1 MLKKKIVKGMLS
13 LATAI
18 MLVGSDPVIP
28 MMESVGVVQE
38 VEAASLKLSSKRVSV
53 MTGEKSKITLKGV
66 SSKKKKS
73 VKWKSNSK
81 NLVVSYSKKDTRSA
95 TFYARKAGTYKVVAT
110 YGKKTYV
117 AVVKASKKGMSVT
130 SRTLNKGQKYTLK
143 LKGVKGKARWSSSKK
158 SVVTV
163 KTIKKGKGAVIT
175 AKRPGSATI
184 TAKVGKKKLV
194 CVVKVKGTTAVVT
207 PKPNP
212 TTVPK
217 PTESPKPQPTEAPKP
232 TESPKPQPTESP
244 KPTEAPKPTE
254 TPEPTPTE
262 PAKPVVKATGIKL
275 SDTDITLTSKGAT
288 KKLVA
293 TVEPANATDKDV
305 VWESLDPVYATVSSD
320 GTVTAVKRGYAVI
333 ACYLKSNREV
343 YAYCSVVVDYDNS
356 GEEKV
361 LAESIS
367 LSREYIKITDELD
380 YGLEYT
386 ISPANSDERAV
397 YWVSSNP
404 DVADMGDGGLKGFSN
419 GTAVITCYVEGH
431 ESIKASCTVE
441 VDITPTL
448 DYPSEIKL
456 NTSSVTLDK
465 IGDTYSLVPTLY
477 PTNAN
482 IYNKSV
488 SWSSSDSSVVSV
500 ENGTVKALKEGTA
513 VITCSSSGNSSVS
526 ASCTVTVKSKSTT
539 NPSEQGKTDPAYTFK
554 VSTDL
559 TYSTKFEG
567 GDLIDFNITT
577 NAPIDKIN
585 IVVSNSILQ
594 YSNVFVKPGKY
605 DFCYYARKQGN
616 CTVSIYLDGELKKSW
631 NVEVTSDDKN
641 WATYESWLNGVL
653 KNIEVANSNWKD
665 LNPIQKVTLLGQ
677 YILDNYDY
685 NADPNKSFHNHGCG
699 NCNASAFVLKDY
711 AQRLGLRSDVVTP
724 KMYAGNAST
733 SSHVVAKIYYDGK
746 IYHVDAGLGGK
757 APRGKISVM
766 YWNANEYNG

>member
-1 MLKKKIVKGMLS
+1 MESKKIKRLMCSVIT
-13 LATAI
+13 ATLLLCELPGVA
-18 MLVGSDPVIP
+18 P

-38 VEAASLKLSSKRVSV
+38 VEAASRKLSSTKVSV
-53 MTGEKSKITLKGV
+53 MTGEKHTITLKGV

-73 VKWKSNSK
+73 VKWKANSK
-81 NLVVSYSKKDTRSA
+81 NLVVSYSKKDTRNA
-95 TFYARKAGTYKVVAT
+95 TFYARKAGTYKVIAT

-117 AVVKASKKGMSVT
+117 AVVKVSKKGMNAA

-143 LKGVKGKARWSSSKK
+143 LKGVKGKAKWSSSKK

-163 KTIKKGKGAVIT
+163 KAAKNGKSAVIT
-175 AKRPGSATI
+175 AKKPGSATI
-184 TAKVGKKKLV
+184 TATVGKKKLV

-212 TTVPK
+212 TT
-217 PTESPKPQPTEAPKP
+217 APKP
-232 TESPKPQPTESP
+232 TDTPKPQPTESP

-262 PAKPVVKATGIKL
+262 PAKPTPTEPDKPVVKATGIKL

-293 TVEPANATDKDV
+293 TVEPANATDKEV
-305 VWESLDPVYATVSSD
+305 VWESLDPVYVTVSSD
-320 GTVTAVKRGYAVI
+320 GTVTAVKRGYATI

-343 YAYCSVVVDYDNS
+343 YAYCSVLVDYDNS

-367 LSREYIKITDELD
+367 LNKDYIKIKDELG
-380 YGLEYT
+380 YELEYT
-386 ISPANSDERAV
+386 ISPDNSDEREV
-397 YWVSSNP
+397 EWVSSNP
-404 DVADMGDGGLKGFSN
+404 DVADMDGGILRGYSN
-419 GTAVITCYVEGH
+419 GTAVITCYVVGH

-441 VDITPTL
+441 VDITPEL
-448 DYPSEIKL
+448 DFPSEIKL

-465 IGDTYSLVPTLY
+465 VGDTYSLVPTLY
-477 PTNAN
+477 PINAN

-513 VITCSSSGNSSVS
+513 VITCSSSGAPSVS
-526 ASCTVTVKSKSTT
+526 ASCTVTVKGTAV
-539 NPSEQGKTDPAYTFK
+539 NPSTPSKDEYTLK
-554 VSTDL
+554 VSSVL
-559 TYSTKFEG
+559 KTKTSYNG
-567 GDLIDFNITT
+567 GDLITAIVYT
-577 NAPIDKIN
+577 NAPFDKVFIST
-585 IVVSNSILQ
+585 SNSNIQ
-594 YSNVFVKPGKY
+594 YY
-605 DFCYYARKQGN
+605 DSDINSDGSYIYAFYTRKQGKCDITISVGEN
-616 CTVSIYLDGELKKSW
+616 RFSRTVDIKTTDADWGR
-631 NVEVTSDDKN
+631 
-641 WATYESWLNGVL
+641 YEEWLLNKVRTDMG
-653 KNIEVANSNWKD
+653 SNWNAD
-665 LNPIQKVTLLGQ
+665 DPLNTVINVGQ

-685 NADPNKSFHNHGCG
+685 NVDANKSFHNDGCG
-699 NCNASAFVLKDY
+699 NCNASAFVLKDV
-711 AQRLGLRSDVVTP
+711 AQRLGLKADVVTP

-757 APRGKISVM
+757 APRGKISIM

>member
-1 MLKKKIVKGMLS
+1 MLKKKIVRGMLS

-38 VEAASLKLSSKRVSV
+38 VEAASRKLSSTKVSV

-95 TFYARKAGTYKVVAT
+95 TFYARKAGTYKVTAT

-117 AVVKASKKGMSVT
+117 AVVKASKKGMKVT
-130 SRTLNKGQKYTLK
+130 SRTLDKGQKYTLK
-143 LKGVKGKARWSSSKK
+143 LKGVKGRAKWSSSKK

-163 KTIKKGKGAVIT
+163 KTIKNGKSAVIT
-175 AKRPGSATI
+175 AKKPGSATI
-184 TAKVGKKKLV
+184 TATVGEKKLV
-194 CVVKVKGTTAVVT
+194 CVVKVKGTEAVVT

-212 TTVPK
+212 TT
-217 PTESPKPQPTEAPKP
+217 APKP
-232 TESPKPQPTESP
+232 TESPKPQPTE
-244 KPTEAPKPTE
+244 TPKPTE
-254 TPEPTPTE
+254 TPSPTPTEPAKPTPTE

-293 TVEPANATDKDV
+293 TVEPANATDKEV

-320 GTVTAVKRGYAVI
+320 GTVTAVKKGYAVI

-448 DYPSEIKL
+448 DFPSEIKL
-456 NTSSVTLDK
+456 NTSSVTLYK
-465 IGDTYSLVPTLY
+465 VGDTYSLVPTLY
-477 PTNAN
+477 PTNAI

-500 ENGTVKALKEGTA
+500 DNGTVKALKEGTA

-526 ASCTVTVKSKSTT
+526 ASCTVTVKAESTT

-554 VSTDL
+554 VRGGSL
-559 TYSTKFEG
+559 ESKSVFNG
-567 GDLIDFNITT
+567 GDLANILITT
-577 NAPIDKIN
+577 DAPMDKLMITTSN
-585 IVVSNSILQ
+585 NSIQ
-594 YSNVFVKPGKY
+594 YNALSY
-605 DFCYYARKQGN
+605 DSQYDYYSFSLYARKKTDA
-616 CTVSIYLDGELKKSW
+616 CKVDITVNGKSVW
-631 NVEVTSDDKN
+631 SKVVSVSSDDKN
-641 WATYESWLNGVL
+641 WITYDAWLNKV
-653 KNIEVANSNWKD
+653 ISDINSDGSWNSADNLHK
-665 LNPIQKVTLLGQ
+665 ILLVGQ
-677 YILDNYDY
+677 YILDNYSYDY
-685 NADPNKSFHNHGCG
+685 NPMSAFHLNGKG
-699 NCNASAFVLKDY
+699 NCNASANVLADV
-711 AQRLGLRSDVVTP
+711 ATRLGLRADVVTP
-724 KMYAGNAST
+724 KAYVVNNP
-733 SSHVVAKIYYDGK
+733 SHVVAKVWYNNVAYLIE
-746 IYHVDAGLGGK
+746 AGYEGQAGNRGTVTCIK
-757 APRGKISVM
+757 ASEQK
-766 YWNANEYNG
+766 

>member
-1 MLKKKIVKGMLS
+1 MLKKKFVKGMLS

-38 VEAASLKLSSKRVSV
+38 VEAASLKLSNKSVSV

-95 TFYARKAGTYKVVAT
+95 TFYARKAGTYKVTAT

-117 AVVKASKKGMSVT
+117 AVVKASKKGMNVT

-143 LKGVKGKARWSSSKK
+143 LKGVKGKAKWSSSKK

-175 AKRPGSATI
+175 AKNPGSATI
-184 TAKVGKKKLV
+184 TATIGEKKLV

-212 TTVPK
+212 TTAPK
-217 PTESPKPQPTEAPKP
+217 PTDTPKPQPTEAPKP
-232 TESPKPQPTESP
+232 TETPSPTPTEP
-244 KPTEAPKPTE
+244 AK
-254 TPEPTPTE
+254 PTPTE

-293 TVEPANATDKDV
+293 TVEPDNATDKDV

-441 VDITPTL
+441 VDITPEL

-465 IGDTYSLVPTLY
+465 VGDTYSLVPTLY

-500 ENGTVKALKEGTA
+500 DNGTVKALKEGTA

-526 ASCTVTVKSKSTT
+526 ASCTVTVKGTT
-539 NPSEQGKTDPAYTFK
+539 VNPSTPSKDEYTLK
-554 VSTDL
+554 VSSVL
-559 TYSTKFEG
+559 KTKTSYNG
-567 GDLIDFNITT
+567 GDLITAIVYT
-577 NAPIDKIN
+577 NAPFDKVLIST
-585 IVVSNSILQ
+585 SNSNIQ
-594 YSNVFVKPGKY
+594 YY
-605 DFCYYARKQGN
+605 DSGVNSDGSYIYAFYTRKQGKCDITISVGEN
-616 CTVSIYLDGELKKSW
+616 RFYRTVDIKTTDANWGRYEEWLL
-631 NVEVTSDDKN
+631 NEVKPDM
-641 WATYESWLNGVL
+641 G
-653 KNIEVANSNWKD
+653 SNWNAND
-665 LNPIQKVTLLGQ
+665 PLNTVISVGQ
-677 YILDNYDY
+677 YILDHYDY
-685 NADPNKSFHNHGCG
+685 NADANKSFHNDGCG
-699 NCNASAFVLKDY
+699 NCNASAFVLKDV
-711 AQRLGLRSDVVTP
+711 AQRLGLKAEVVTP
-724 KMYAGNAST
+724 SYWVNKNP
-733 SSHVVAKIYYDGK
+733 SHVVARIYYDGNT
-746 IYHVDAGLGGK
+746 YDVEAGYTGEAGK
-757 APRGKISVM
+757 RGKVGMVINSK
-766 YWNANEYNG
+766 

>member
-38 VEAASLKLSSKRVSV
+38 VEAASRKLSSTEVSV
-53 MTGEKSKITLKGV
+53 ITGEKSKITLKGV

-95 TFYARKAGTYKVVAT
+95 TFYARKAGTYKVTAT

-117 AVVKASKKGMSVT
+117 AVVKASKKGMNVT

-143 LKGVKGKARWSSSKK
+143 LKGVKGKAKWTTSKK

-163 KTIKKGKGAVIT
+163 KAAKNGKSAVIT
-175 AKRPGSATI
+175 AKKPGSATI
-184 TAKVGKKKLV
+184 TATVGKKKLV
-194 CVVKVKGTTAVVT
+194 CVVKVSGTEAVVT
-207 PKPNP
+207 PQPNP
-212 TTVPK
+212 TT
-217 PTESPKPQPTEAPKP
+217 APKP

-262 PAKPVVKATGIKL
+262 PDKPTPTEPDKPVVKATGVKL

-293 TVEPANATDKDV
+293 TVEPANATDKEV

-320 GTVTAVKRGYAVI
+320 GTVTAVKKGYAVI

-448 DYPSEIKL
+448 DFPSEIKL

-465 IGDTYSLVPTLY
+465 VGDTYSLVPTLY

-500 ENGTVKALKEGTA
+500 DNGTVKALKEGTA
-513 VITCSSSGNSSVS
+513 VITCSSSGAPSVS
-526 ASCTVTVKSKSTT
+526 ASCMVTVKGTAVNT
-539 NPSEQGKTDPAYTFK
+539 
-554 VSTDL
+554 
-559 TYSTKFEG
+559 
-567 GDLIDFNITT
+567 
-577 NAPIDKIN
+577 
-585 IVVSNSILQ
+585 
-594 YSNVFVKPGKY
+594 
-605 DFCYYARKQGN
+605 
-616 CTVSIYLDGELKKSW
+616 
-631 NVEVTSDDKN
+631 
-641 WATYESWLNGVL
+641 
-653 KNIEVANSNWKD
+653 
-665 LNPIQKVTLLGQ
+665 
-677 YILDNYDY
+677 
-685 NADPNKSFHNHGCG
+685 AD
-699 NCNASAFVLKDY
+699 
-711 AQRLGLRSDVVTP
+711 
-724 KMYAGNAST
+724 
-733 SSHVVAKIYYDGK
+733 
-746 IYHVDAGLGGK
+746 
-757 APRGKISVM
+757 
-766 YWNANEYNG
+766 

>member
-1 MLKKKIVKGMLS
+1 MESKKIKRLMCSVIT
-13 LATAI
+13 ATLLLCELPGVA
-18 MLVGSDPVIP
+18 P

-38 VEAASLKLSSKRVSV
+38 VEAASRKLSSTKVSV

-81 NLVVSYSKKDTRSA
+81 NLVVSYSKKDARSA
-95 TFYARKAGTYKVVAT
+95 TFYARKAGTYKVTAT

-117 AVVKASKKGMSVT
+117 AVVKASKKGMNVT
-130 SRTLNKGQKYTLK
+130 SRTLDKGQKYTLK
-143 LKGVKGKARWSSSKK
+143 FKGVKGKAKWSSSKK

-163 KTIKKGKGAVIT
+163 KAAKNGKSAVIT
-175 AKRPGSATI
+175 AKKPGSATI
-184 TAKVGKKKLV
+184 TATVGKKKLV

-217 PTESPKPQPTEAPKP
+217 PTDTPNPQPTEAPKP
-232 TESPKPQPTESP
+232 TEK
-244 KPTEAPKPTE
+244 
-254 TPEPTPTE
+254 PEPTPTE
-262 PAKPVVKATGIKL
+262 PTKPVVKATGIKL
-275 SDTDITLTSKGAT
+275 SDTDITFTSKGAT

-293 TVEPANATDKDV
+293 TVEPANATDKEV

-320 GTVTAVKRGYAVI
+320 GTVTAVKKGYAVI

-367 LSREYIKITDELD
+367 LSKEYIKITDELG
-380 YGLEYT
+380 YELEYT

-404 DVADMGDGGLKGFSN
+404 DVADMEGGILRGYSN

-441 VDITPTL
+441 VDITSEL

-539 NPSEQGKTDPAYTFK
+539 NPSEQDKTDPSYTFK
-554 VSTDL
+554 VRGGSL
-559 TYSTKFEG
+559 KSKSVFNG
-567 GDLIDFNITT
+567 GDLANILITT
-577 NAPIDKIN
+577 DAPMDKLMITTSN
-585 IVVSNSILQ
+585 NSIQ
-594 YSNVFVKPGKY
+594 YNALNYNSEYNYYSFSL
-605 DFCYYARKQGN
+605 YARRKTES
-616 CTVSIYLDGELKKSW
+616 CKVSIILDGKQVWSKDI
-631 NVEVTSDDKN
+631 VIVSDDQN

-653 KNIEVANSNWKD
+653 EKIKGSNSDFGK
-665 LNPIQKVTLLGQ
+665 LNPIQEITLLGQ

-711 AQRLGLRSDVVTP
+711 AQRLGLRSEVVTP

-757 APRGKISVM
+757 APRGKISIM
-766 YWNANEYNG
+766 YWNENEYNG

>member
-38 VEAASLKLSSKRVSV
+38 VEAASRKLSSTKVSV

-95 TFYARKAGTYKVVAT
+95 TFYARKAGTYKVTAT

-117 AVVKASKKGMSVT
+117 AVVKASKKGMNVT
-130 SRTLNKGQKYTLK
+130 SRTLDKGQKYTLK
-143 LKGVKGKARWSSSKK
+143 FKGVKGKAKWSSSKK

-163 KTIKKGKGAVIT
+163 KAAKNGKSAVIT
-175 AKRPGSATI
+175 AKKPGSATI
-184 TAKVGKKKLV
+184 TATIGKKKLV
-194 CVVKVKGTTAVVT
+194 CVVKVKGTEAVVT

-212 TTVPK
+212 TT
-217 PTESPKPQPTEAPKP
+217 APKP
-232 TESPKPQPTESP
+232 TDTPKPQPTESP

-262 PAKPVVKATGIKL
+262 PAKPTPTEPDKPVVKATGIKL

-293 TVEPANATDKDV
+293 TVEPANATDKEV

-320 GTVTAVKRGYAVI
+320 GTVTAVKKGYAVI

-448 DYPSEIKL
+448 DFPSEIKL

-465 IGDTYSLVPTLY
+465 VGDTYSLVPTLY

-500 ENGTVKALKEGTA
+500 DNGTVKALKEGTA

-526 ASCTVTVKSKSTT
+526 ASCTVTVKATSTT
-539 NPSEQGKTDPAYTFK
+539 DPSEQDKTDPAYTFK
-554 VSTDL
+554 VRGGSL
-559 TYSTKFEG
+559 KSKSVFNG
-567 GDLIDFNITT
+567 GDLANILITT
-577 NAPIDKIN
+577 DAPINKLEVIT
-585 IVVSNSILQ
+585 SNDGIQ
-594 YSNVFVKPGKY
+594 YNALNYNSEYNYYSFSL
-605 DFCYYARKQGN
+605 YARKKSDL
-616 CTVSIYLDGELKKSW
+616 CRVSINIDGKQVWFKDVKVL
-631 NVEVTSDDKN
+631 SDDQN
-641 WATYESWLNGVL
+641 WATYESWLNSVL
-653 KNIEVANSNWKD
+653 KNIEAANSNWKD
-665 LNPIQKVTLLGQ
+665 LNPIQRITLLGQ

-685 NADPNKSFHNHGCG
+685 NLDANKSFHNDGCG

-711 AQRLGLRSDVVTP
+711 AQRLGLRSEVVTP
-724 KMYAGNAST
+724 SYWVNKNP
-733 SSHVVAKIYYDGK
+733 SHVVARIYYDGNT
-746 IYHVDAGLGGK
+746 YDVEAGYTGEAGK
-757 APRGKISVM
+757 RGKVGMVINSK
-766 YWNANEYNG
+766 

>member
-1 MLKKKIVKGMLS
+1 MESKKIKRLMCSVIT
-13 LATAI
+13 ATLLLCELPGVA
-18 MLVGSDPVIP
+18 P

-38 VEAASLKLSSKRVSV
+38 VEAASRKLSSTKVSV
-53 MTGEKSKITLKGV
+53 MTGEKSKLTLKGV

-95 TFYARKAGTYKVVAT
+95 TFYARKAGTYKVTAT

-117 AVVKASKKGMSVT
+117 AVVKASKKGMNVT
-130 SRTLNKGQKYTLK
+130 SRTLEKGQKYTLK
-143 LKGVKGKARWSSSKK
+143 LKGVKGKAKWSSSKK
-158 SVVTV
+158 SVITV
-163 KTIKKGKGAVIT
+163 KTIKNGKSAVIT
-175 AKRPGSATI
+175 AKKPGSATI
-184 TAKVGKKKLV
+184 TATIGKKKLV
-194 CVVKVKGTTAVVT
+194 CVVKVKGTEAVVT

-212 TTVPK
+212 TT
-217 PTESPKPQPTEAPKP
+217 APKP
-232 TESPKPQPTESP
+232 TDTPKPQPTESP

-262 PAKPVVKATGIKL
+262 PAKPTPTEPAKPVVKATGIKL
-275 SDTDITLTSKGAT
+275 SETSITLNSKGDT

-293 TVEPANATDKDV
+293 TVEPANATDKEV

-320 GTVTAVKRGYAVI
+320 GTVTAVKKGYAVI

-367 LSREYIKITDELD
+367 LSTEYIKITDELG
-380 YGLEYT
+380 YELEYT

-397 YWVSSNP
+397 EWVSSNP
-404 DVADMGDGGLKGFSN
+404 DVADMEGGILRGYSN

-441 VDITPTL
+441 VDITPEL

-465 IGDTYSLVPTLY
+465 VGDTYSLVPTLY

-526 ASCTVTVKSKSTT
+526 ASCTVMVKGTTV
-539 NPSEQGKTDPAYTFK
+539 NPSTPSKDEYTLK
-554 VSTDL
+554 VSSVL
-559 TYSTKFEG
+559 KTKTSYNG
-567 GDLIDFNITT
+567 GDLITALVYT
-577 NAPIDKIN
+577 NAPFDKVLIST
-585 IVVSNSILQ
+585 SNSNIQ
-594 YSNVFVKPGKY
+594 YY
-605 DFCYYARKQGN
+605 DSGVNSDGSYIYAFYTRKQGKCDITISVGEN
-616 CTVSIYLDGELKKSW
+616 RFYRTVDIKTTDANWGRYEEWLL
-631 NVEVTSDDKN
+631 NEVKPDM
-641 WATYESWLNGVL
+641 G
-653 KNIEVANSNWKD
+653 SNWND
-665 LNPIQKVTLLGQ
+665 NDPINTVISVGQ
-677 YILDNYDY
+677 YILDHYDY
-685 NADPNKSFHNHGCG
+685 NADANKSFHNDGCG
-699 NCNASAFVLKDY
+699 NCNASAFVLKDV
-711 AQRLGLRSDVVTP
+711 AQRLGLKAEVVTP
-724 KMYAGNAST
+724 SYWVNKNP
-733 SSHVVAKIYYDGK
+733 SHVVARVYHDGNTYDIEAGYTGEAGK
-746 IYHVDAGLGGK
+746 
-757 APRGKISVM
+757 RGKVGMVINSK
-766 YWNANEYNG
+766 

>member
-1 MLKKKIVKGMLS
+1 MESKKIKRLMCSVIT
-13 LATAI
+13 ATLLLCELPGVA
-18 MLVGSDPVIP
+18 P

-38 VEAASLKLSSKRVSV
+38 VEAASLKLSNKSVSV

-73 VKWKSNSK
+73 VKWRSNSK

-95 TFYARKAGTYKVVAT
+95 TFYARKAGTYKVTAT

-117 AVVKASKKGMSVT
+117 AVVKASKKGMNVT
-130 SRTLNKGQKYTLK
+130 SRTLDKGQKYTLK
-143 LKGVKGKARWSSSKK
+143 FKGVKGKAKWSSSKK

-163 KTIKKGKGAVIT
+163 KAAKNGKSAVIT
-175 AKRPGSATI
+175 AKKPGSATI
-184 TAKVGKKKLV
+184 TATIGKKKLV

-212 TTVPK
+212 TT
-217 PTESPKPQPTEAPKP
+217 
-232 TESPKPQPTESP
+232 
-244 KPTEAPKPTE
+244 APKPTE

-293 TVEPANATDKDV
+293 TVEPADATDKEV

-320 GTVTAVKRGYAVI
+320 GTVTAVKKGYAVI

-367 LSREYIKITDELD
+367 LSKDYIKITDELG
-380 YGLEYT
+380 YELEYS

-397 YWVSSNP
+397 EWVSSNP
-404 DVADMGDGGLKGFSN
+404 DVADIEGGILRGYSN

-441 VDITPTL
+441 VDITPEL

-477 PTNAN
+477 PTNAI

-500 ENGTVKALKEGTA
+500 DNGTVKALKEGTA

-526 ASCTVTVKSKSTT
+526 ASCTVTVKATSTT
-539 NPSEQGKTDPAYTFK
+539 DPSEQDKTDQAYTFK
-554 VSTDL
+554 VRGGLLDSM
-559 TYSTKFEG
+559 SVFNG
-567 GDLIDFNITT
+567 GDHVTIDITT
-577 NAPIDKIN
+577 DAPMDKLMVTMSN
-585 IVVSNSILQ
+585 NSIQ
-594 YSNVFVKPGKY
+594 YNGVIYNSEYN
-605 DFCYYARKQGN
+605 YYAFSLYARRKTES
-616 CTVSIYLDGELKKSW
+616 CKVSIILDGKQVWSKDI
-631 NVEVTSDDKN
+631 VIVSDDQN
-641 WATYESWLNGVL
+641 WAIYESWLNGVL
-653 KNIEVANSNWKD
+653 ENIKGSTSDFDK
-665 LNPIQKVTLLGQ
+665 LNPIQKITLLGQ

-685 NADPNKSFHNHGCG
+685 DPDANKSFHNDGCG
-699 NCNASAFVLKDY
+699 NCNASSFVLKDY
-711 AQRLGLRSDVVTP
+711 AQRLGLRSEVVTP
-724 KMYAGNAST
+724 KAYIVNNP
-733 SSHVVAKIYYDGK
+733 SHVVAKVWYDGVAYL
-746 IYHVDAGLGGK
+746 IEAGYQGK
-757 APRGKISVM
+757 AGNRGTVTCVKESK
-766 YWNANEYNG
+766 

>member
-1 MLKKKIVKGMLS
+1 MESKKIKRLMCSVIT
-13 LATAI
+13 AT
-18 MLVGSDPVIP
+18 LLLCELPGVIP

-38 VEAASLKLSSKRVSV
+38 VEAASRKLSSKSVSV

-117 AVVKASKKGMSVT
+117 AVVKASKKGMNVT
-130 SRTLNKGQKYTLK
+130 SRTLDKGQKYTLK
-143 LKGVKGKARWSSSKK
+143 FKGVKGKAKWSSSKK

-163 KTIKKGKGAVIT
+163 KAAKNGKSAVIT
-175 AKRPGSATI
+175 AKKPGSATI
-184 TAKVGKKKLV
+184 TATIGKKKLV
-194 CVVKVKGTTAVVT
+194 CVVKVKGTEAVVT

-212 TTVPK
+212 TT
-217 PTESPKPQPTEAPKP
+217 APKP
-232 TESPKPQPTESP
+232 TDTPKPQPTESP

-254 TPEPTPTE
+254 TPEPTPTEPAKPTPTE

-293 TVEPANATDKDV
+293 TVEPADATDKEV

-320 GTVTAVKRGYAVI
+320 GTVTAVKKGYAVI

-367 LSREYIKITDELD
+367 LSKDYIKITDELG
-380 YGLEYT
+380 YELEYT

-397 YWVSSNP
+397 EWVSSNP
-404 DVADMGDGGLKGFSN
+404 DVADIEGGILRGYSN

-441 VDITPTL
+441 VDITPEL

-477 PTNAN
+477 PTNAI

-500 ENGTVKALKEGTA
+500 DKGTLNKLKKITA

-526 ASCTVTVKSKSTT
+526 ASCTVTVKATSTT
-539 NPSEQGKTDPAYTFK
+539 DPSEQDKTDQAYTFK
-554 VSTDL
+554 VRGGSL
-559 TYSTKFEG
+559 KSKSVFNG
-567 GDLIDFNITT
+567 GDLANILITT
-577 NAPIDKIN
+577 DAPMDKLMVAMSN
-585 IVVSNSILQ
+585 NSIQ
-594 YSNVFVKPGKY
+594 YNALNYNSEYNYYSFSL
-605 DFCYYARKQGN
+605 YARRKTES
-616 CTVSIYLDGELKKSW
+616 CKVSIILDGKQVWSKDI
-631 NVEVTSDDKN
+631 VIVSDDQN

-653 KNIEVANSNWKD
+653 ENIKGSTSDFDK
-665 LNPIQKVTLLGQ
+665 LNPIQKITLLGQ

-685 NADPNKSFHNHGCG
+685 NPDANKSFHNDGCG

-711 AQRLGLRSDVVTP
+711 AQRLGLRSGVVTP
-724 KMYAGNAST
+724 KAYVVNNP
-733 SSHVVAKIYYDGK
+733 SHVVAKVWYDGVAYL
-746 IYHVDAGLGGK
+746 IEAGYQGK
-757 APRGKISVM
+757 AGNRGTVTCVKESK
-766 YWNANEYNG
+766 

>member
-1 MLKKKIVKGMLS
+1 MESKKIKRLMCSVIT
-13 LATAI
+13 AT
-18 MLVGSDPVIP
+18 LLLCELPGVIP

-38 VEAASLKLSSKRVSV
+38 VEAASRKLSSTKVSV

-95 TFYARKAGTYKVVAT
+95 TFYARKAGTYKVIAT

-117 AVVKASKKGMSVT
+117 AVVKASKKGMNVT
-130 SRTLNKGQKYTLK
+130 SRTLDKGQKYTLK
-143 LKGVKGKARWSSSKK
+143 FKGVKGKAKWSSSKK
-158 SVVTV
+158 SIVTV
-163 KTIKKGKGAVIT
+163 KAAKNGKSAVIT
-175 AKRPGSATI
+175 AKKPGSATI
-184 TAKVGKKKLV
+184 TATVGKKKLV
-194 CVVKVKGTTAVVT
+194 CVVKVKGTEAVVT
-207 PKPNP
+207 PNPNP
-212 TTVPK
+212 TTV
-217 PTESPKPQPTEAPKP
+217 PKP

-254 TPEPTPTE
+254 TPEPTPTEPAKPTPTE

-293 TVEPANATDKDV
+293 TVEPADATDKEV
-305 VWESLDPVYATVSSD
+305 VWESLDHVYATVSSD
-320 GTVTAVKRGYAVI
+320 GTVTAVKKGYAVI

-367 LSREYIKITDELD
+367 LSTEYIKITDELG
-380 YGLEYT
+380 YELEYT

-397 YWVSSNP
+397 EWVSSNP
-404 DVADMGDGGLKGFSN
+404 DVADMEGGILRGYSN

-448 DYPSEIKL
+448 DFPSEIKL

-477 PTNAN
+477 PTNAI

-526 ASCTVTVKSKSTT
+526 ASCTVTVKAKDIVDPGDT
-539 NPSEQGKTDPAYTFK
+539 TDPLYSCDYEADFDVYTK
-554 VSTDL
+554 IP
-559 TYSTKFEG
+559 G
-567 GDLIDFNITT
+567 GTGLSIDVFT
-577 NAPIDKIN
+577 NAPSDKVQVLTSNNN
-585 IVVSNSILQ
+585 IYYNG
-594 YSNVFVKPGKY
+594 VFVNRNVYGY
-605 DFCYYARKQGN
+605 SYYYCFGLDAVKQGN
-616 CTVSIYLDGELKKSW
+616 CDVSLVVNGKIIKTW
-631 NVEVTSDDKN
+631 NAYVSSTDQN

-653 KNIEVANSNWKD
+653 KNIEAANSNWKD
-665 LNPIQKVTLLGQ
+665 LNPIQKITLLGQ

-685 NADPNKSFHNHGCG
+685 NADSNKSFHNDGCG
-699 NCNASAFVLKDY
+699 NCNASSFVLKDY
-711 AQRLGLRSDVVTP
+711 AQRLGLRSEVVTP
-724 KMYAGNAST
+724 SYWINKNP
-733 SSHVVAKIYYDGK
+733 SHVVARIYYDGNT
-746 IYHVDAGLGGK
+746 YDFEAGYTGEAGK
-757 APRGKISVM
+757 RGKVGIVINSK
-766 YWNANEYNG
+766 